1 MSIPETFV
9 TQGPSSDKEA
19 PSQAAPFS
27 PPPDPGMSTKDLARL
42 LAELE
47 EKNRELNRINRE
59 MAMANA
65 EAAELIAEIELRNQ
79 RIEQLNEAL
88 SQANA
93 HAVEVLAEV
102 DEKNR
107 LLNETNR
114 KLAAAN
120 ATAAELM
127 AEMELKNEQ
136 IEKLNQRLVEQNR
149 EIALLSITDPLT
161 GSYNRNHLNAQLPAE
176 IQRSLRSGH
185 ALSLILCDIDH
196 FKKINDTYGH
206 RAGDL
211 VLRGF
216 GECLRGSV
224 RADTDWVVR
233 FGGEEFLIVL
243 PETGHEAAVGVAE
256 RLRCRISEM
265 EIDPGDGSA
274 PIRIT
279 ASFGVATLAGGR
291 DRAGKRRLTMES
303 LIEEADQRL
312 YLAKSQGRNRVVG
325 DSDPGSER
333 PASQPLDEDDRLAS
347 PELRASTE
355 HVVEAA

>member
-1 MSIPETFV
+1 MQI
-9 TQGPSSDKEA
+9 EA
-19 PSQAAPFS
+19 ACQPTPFDAAPTTDS
-27 PPPDPGMSTKDLARL
+27 SEKDLAEV
-42 LAELE
+42 LAALE
-47 EKNRELNRINRE
+47 EKNRELKRINRE

-65 EAAELIAEIELRNQ
+65 EAAELIAEIELKNQ

-93 HAVEVLAEV
+93 HAVEILAEI

-114 KLAAAN
+114 KLAVAN

-136 IEKLNQRLVEQNR
+136 IERLNQRLMEQNR

-161 GSYNRNHLNAQLPAE
+161 GSYNRHHLNTQLPAE
-176 IQRSLRSGH
+176 VQRSLRFGH
-185 ALSLILCDIDH
+185 ALSLIVCDIDH

-211 VLRGF
+211 VLKGF

-224 RADTDWVVR
+224 RTDTDWVVR

-243 PETGHEAAVGVAE
+243 PETDHEAAVGVAE
-256 RLRCRISEM
+256 RLRQRVSEM
-265 EIDPGDGSA
+265 EIALNDGSTT
-274 PIRIT
+274 IKIT
-279 ASFGVATLAGGR
+279 ASLGVATLAGGG
-291 DRAGKRRLTMES
+291 DRTGKRPPTMES
-303 LIEEADQRL
+303 LIEEADRRL

-325 DSDPGSER
+325 DSDPGAEGAASHTLDQDDE
-333 PASQPLDEDDRLAS
+333 PAGPTLRL
-347 PELRASTE
+347 STKE
-355 HVVEAA
+355 VVEAA